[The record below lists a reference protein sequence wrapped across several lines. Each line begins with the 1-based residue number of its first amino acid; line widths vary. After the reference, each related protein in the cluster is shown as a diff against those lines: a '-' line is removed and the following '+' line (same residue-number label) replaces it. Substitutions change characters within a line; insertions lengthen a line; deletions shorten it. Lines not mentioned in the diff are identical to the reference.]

1 MLYCYRQRDRLGD
14 LLRELTTDRIKIGEA
29 MIWCLEHAESAE
41 EIVEMIV
48 DSLSIIDTTLNKK
61 LARLYLVSDILNNSS
76 AKLPNVSYYRK

>member
-1 MLYCYRQRDRLGD
+1 
-14 LLRELTTDRIKIGEA
+14 

-41 EIVEMIV
+41 EVVEMIV
-48 DSLSIIDTTLNKK
+48 DSLSILDTPLPKK

>member
-1 MLYCYRQRDRLGD
+1 
-14 LLRELTTDRIKIGEA
+14 

-41 EIVEMIV
+41 EVVEMIV
-48 DSLSIIDTTLNKK
+48 DSLSIAKTPLPKK